1 MVAASQ
7 GISLKNKTGFFWY
20 VCTAS
25 LIACPPSSL
34 RRANVNW
41 TIACVIDLHT
51 KEKLKLNQDDFC
63 LQSSYCKV
71 FPGSCLSSP
80 RPHPELNLLQIY
92 KVNLCRR
99 GKVPKLCKGVH
110 QKKKKKKILLTT
122 CREFGEN
129 LSLRPVIEN
138 TGFETLQFACNS
150 LKVFSRM
157 LCHNNPIHSHWKK
170 ILIMEHFCEETG
182 KL

>member
-20 VCTAS
+20 VCTVS
-25 LIACPPSSL
+25 LISCPPSSL

-41 TIACVIDLHT
+41 TIAWVIDLHT

-80 RPHPELNLLQIY
+80 RPHPELNLLEIY
-92 KVNLCRR
+92 KVNLYRR
-99 GKVPKLCKGVH
+99 GKVPGVT
-110 QKKKKKKILLTT
+110 KKKKKNPADNMAGNL
-122 CREFGEN
+122 GEN

-138 TGFETLQFACNS
+138 TVFETLQFACNS
-150 LKVFSRM
+150 L
-157 LCHNNPIHSHWKK
+157 
-170 ILIMEHFCEETG
+170 
-182 KL
+182 